1 MSSWPPCLV
10 RFADSARRISPA
22 HVPHVGFLR
31 TLEAEVSFFLGI
43 VRGVTHLLDEVS
55 EGLEEVGSLCY

>member
-22 HVPHVGFLR
+22 HVPHVGFLW
-31 TLEAEVSFFLGI
+31 TLEADVSFGGI
-43 VRGVTHLLDEVS
+43 ARGVTHLLDEVS